1 MTVDEYIASKQEPVR
16 GLLSAVRDTIRGAL
30 PDAEESISYGMP
42 TYKIAGAPVIYFA
55 GWKKHYSL
63 YPVSSHLIAS
73 LPDLSAYEIERGT
86 LRFPL
91 SQPVPAD
98 LIARIATLRAEE
110 AAQSKRR
117 GK

>member
-1 MTVDEYIASKQEPVR
+1 MSVDEYIASKQEPAR
-16 GLLSAVRDTIRGAL
+16 GLLSAVRDAIRGAL

-63 YPVSSHLIAS
+63 YPVSADLITS
-73 LPDLSAYEIERGT
+73 LPELSAYEIEKGT
-86 LRFPL
+86 IRFQL
-91 SQPVPAD
+91 SQPVPTD

-110 AAQSKRR
+110 AALTKHRKR
-117 GK
+117 